1 MLFARFT
8 DYVAGGDDYQTANAR
23 RELKVGDFYEVE
35 YIAMGSCYTTIYL
48 KDFPKLSFNSVN
60 FEFFES
66 IDIYK
71 DSRYNPYLGGRI

>member
-8 DYVAGGDDYQTANAR
+8 DYLSGGDDYKTTNAR
-23 RELKVGDFYEVE
+23 RELRVGDFYEVE
-35 YIAMGSCYTTIYL
+35 FIDMGSCYTTVYL

-71 DSRYNPYLGGRI
+71 DKRYNPYL

>member
-8 DYVAGGDDYQTANAR
+8 DYISGGDDDYKATNAR
-23 RELKVGDFYEVE
+23 RELRVGDFYEVE
-35 YIAMGSCYTTIYL
+35 YIDMGSCYTTVYL

-66 IDIYK
+66 VDIYK
-71 DSRYNPYLGGRI
+71 DKRYNPYL